1 MYGSP
6 SPNRTASPFW
16 DVQRPLVLDVQ
27 SHRQVALETSSPQ
40 FSGEHATGLGTL
52 TSALNSLRD
61 DHARAI
67 TGSPGLRMSAGSPTV
82 GGAAPAYMNGVR
94 LNPRT
99 PKGNSPQSPMS
110 SSGGRSVAE
119 LSARRRDAIK
129 AAFRRID
136 PTSRGWV
143 NAQEAAAGLQHFS
156 TLSAVDQSQVLQ
168 GLCASQGAHISFASF
183 ASYYQSLGS
192 NIERDRDF
200 ETLLRQHWGFSDVS
214 DIMDDMKNKF
224 AMVGLA
230 YAFRHILESGGS
242 PALSREQFQAAI
254 GRVGIDYGGK
264 EVQRLFDA
272 FECNALEILRFIQH
286 LTSAPRPPTPIA
298 QAASGEFIG
307 EMTTIE
313 HMLYSDT
320 PSMQLSQAPVSQA
333 GMPKVQPTA
342 SMQMQAPMSQSY
354 MLSSQLA
361 APVQAT
367 LHEPKRAPAETGSA
381 AQHRDI
387 IPDGHAAPEE
397 DGDEPPMA
405 PKEKDNLHVGHVAPS
420 EDDDNEPPEP
430 PQAPAEK
437 ANLGLAGR
445 MPYVVDDEPPKAPLE
460 RATRDVSYGSY
471 SPPRPDERDARRPAA
486 RYAERPD
493 ERDDRR
499 PPMRHAGQPMS
510 PQPAAEPAL
519 PQRQPQSAPPQP
531 QPQSASPQPQSASP
545 ARPAGG
551 RKRAVTI
558 GINYIGLPCQLAGC
572 INDSDTFIT
581 LLTEEFGYDVA
592 DIRQLRD
599 DHPQRMP
606 TRKNLT
612 AAMKWLVSGAQDGDH
627 LFLHYS
633 GHGTQ
638 VADTDGDELDGKDEA
653 LVPCDYQKGGVLSD
667 DELRRILVAPLPKG
681 CRLTVILDCCHSGT
695 AMDLPFLV
703 QVKDG
708 DLIDVKKGPVNG
720 LQPTE
725 GDVVMI
731 SGCMDDQ
738 TSADAGSGLAGNTKP
753 SGAMTT
759 AFKVVITKKPT
770 GTFHEVLEEM
780 RKFLQQQKFEQVPQ
794 LSSEKFVDLGACFM
808 PEAQASKVAVQ
819 ASIPATITPS
829 RPPMRKAVTIGCNY
843 LSLQPGQGRLSGCIN
858 DSETIIGIL
867 KETFGFQD
875 NQICRLRDDRANMMP
890 TKKNVLAALAWL
902 TSEAVAGD
910 ELFLHYSGHGGQVKD
925 TDGDEATGMDDTLI
939 PCDFQQA
946 GQITDDELHTRIVE
960 PLPKGVRMWVILD
973 CCHSGTALDLPY
985 KLQVDQAGKHVQLS
999 KSKGRPKGGQ
1009 AEVLM
1014 ISGCKDDQTSA
1025 DVSAGSMGVAKA
1037 AGAMTTAFRHCVTP
1051 TITVHDLVLS
1061 MRDYLQRNSYE
1072 QVPQMSSEQYINLES
1087 SFVTYSPQGTG
1098 EPSSR
1103 DLSFAVAPH
1112 PALQP
1117 VATANVA
1124 TASPQAKAPKVYSP
1138 PAQAPQAQAPQ
1149 AQAKAKAGGRVSS
1162 PTPTAQDDAIMNNRI
1177 QYLEDQLNQLRKES
1191 LSPMS
1196 MRQGAISPM
1205 YGGRGPM
1212 MMNSMS
1218 APMLPMSGMGMQ
1230 MPQAGAIGMSGAA
1243 FRSPMGAYAQQ
1254 NMMYGR

>member
-27 SHRQVALETSSPQ
+27 SHRQVAADTSSPQ

-52 TSALNSLRD
+52 QSALSSLKQDPMRGIS
-61 DHARAI
+61 A
-67 TGSPGLRMSAGSPTV
+67 SPVLRMSGSRTNV
-82 GGAAPAYMNGVR
+82 
-94 LNPRT
+94 RT
-99 PKGNSPQSPMS
+99 PKGKSPQSSMNR
-110 SSGGRSVAE
+110 RSVAE
-119 LSARRRDAIK
+119 LSARRREAIN
-129 AAFRRID
+129 AAFRRIN
-136 PTSRGWV
+136 PSGRGWV
-143 NAQEAAAGLQHFS
+143 TTEEAAAGLQHFS
-156 TLSAVDQSQVLQ
+156 SLSAVDQSQVMHA
-168 GLCASQGAHISFASF
+168 LCTSQGSQPGGRISFAAF
-183 ASYYQSLGS
+183 AIYYQTIG
-192 NIERDRDF
+192 NTIERDRDF
-200 ETLLRQHWGFSDVS
+200 ENLLREHWGFCDVS

-320 PSMQLSQAPVSQA
+320 PSMQLSQAPVSQS
-333 GMPKVQPTA
+333 GMLKVQPTA
-342 SMQMQAPMSQSY
+342 SMLMQAPMSQSY
-354 MLSSQLA
+354 MLSSQLT

-381 AQHRDI
+381 LQHRDI

-405 PKEKDNLHVGHVAPS
+405 PKEKDNLHVGHVAPP

-510 PQPAAEPAL
+510 PQPAAQPAS
-519 PQRQPQSAPPQP
+519 PQPQSASPQP
-531 QPQSASPQPQSASP
+531 QRQSASPQPQSASP
-545 ARPAGG
+545 ARRAGG

-681 CRLTVILDCCHSGT
+681 CRLTVVLDCCHSGS

-708 DLIDVKKGPVNG
+708 DLIDVKKVPMNG
-720 LQPTE
+720 LLPPSE

-780 RKFLQQQKFEQVPQ
+780 RKFLKQQNFEQVPQ

-819 ASIPATITPS
+819 ASIPASITPS

-867 KETFGFQD
+867 KDTFGFQD

-985 KLQVDQAGKHVQLS
+985 KVQVGDTGKHVQLS
-999 KSKGRPKGGQ
+999 KSKLRPKGGQ
-1009 AEVLM
+1009 AEVIM
-1014 ISGCKDDQTSA
+1014 ISGCQDTQTSA
-1025 DVSAGSMGVAKA
+1025 DVSAGSMGVAQA
-1037 AGAMTTAFRHCVTP
+1037 AGAMTTALRNCISP
-1051 TITVHDLVLS
+1051 TVSCQDLLLR
-1061 MRDYLQRNSYE
+1061 MRDYLNSNTYA

-1087 SFVTYSPQGTG
+1087 SFVTYSPKGYG
-1098 EPSSR
+1098 SPSAR
-1103 DLSFAVAPH
+1103 DIQFAVSPH
-1112 PALQP
+1112 PQLQP
-1117 VATANVA
+1117 ADVAPAIA
-1124 TASPQAKAPKVYSP
+1124 APQ
-1138 PAQAPQAQAPQ
+1138 PAQV
-1149 AQAKAKAGGRVSS
+1149 GGGVS
-1162 PTPTAQDDAIMNNRI
+1162 PTRMDDSVMANRI
-1177 QYLEDQLNQLRKES
+1177 QNLEQKIMEIRKRS
-1191 LSPMS
+1191 QSPMLTRQQTRLSPMYS
-1196 MRQGAISPM
+1196 TSPM
-1205 YGGRGPM
+1205 QQASTSSPQ
-1212 MMNSMS
+1212 
-1218 APMLPMSGMGMQ
+1218 LPMGGMSMPMQTAAMGMSQ
-1230 MPQAGAIGMSGAA
+1230 RMGSWTPQ
-1243 FRSPMGAYAQQ
+1243 PAYTPQH
-1254 NMMYGR
+1254 MMYQG